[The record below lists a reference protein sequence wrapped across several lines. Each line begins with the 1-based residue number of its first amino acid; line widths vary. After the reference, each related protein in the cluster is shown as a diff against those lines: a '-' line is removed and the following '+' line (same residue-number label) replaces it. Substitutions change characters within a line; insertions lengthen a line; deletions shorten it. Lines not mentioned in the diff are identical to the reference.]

1 MLIRRDYL
9 QRIVCSIITLSADDC
24 AYLPIHSMHRAT
36 AGSFQV
42 NEEKAGLVE
51 NNAEDFHI
59 PPTTSNPAQ
68 RNDNNNIDRSI

>member
-1 MLIRRDYL
+1 
-9 QRIVCSIITLSADDC
+9 
-24 AYLPIHSMHRAT
+24 MHRAT

>member
-9 QRIVCSIITLSADDC
+9 QRIVCSIIATLSADDC
-24 AYLPIHSMHRAT
+24 AYSMQRAT

-42 NEEKAGLVE
+42 NEENAGLVE

-59 PPTTSNPAQ
+59 PPTSNPAQ
-68 RNDNNNIDRSI
+68 RHDNNNNIDSCI